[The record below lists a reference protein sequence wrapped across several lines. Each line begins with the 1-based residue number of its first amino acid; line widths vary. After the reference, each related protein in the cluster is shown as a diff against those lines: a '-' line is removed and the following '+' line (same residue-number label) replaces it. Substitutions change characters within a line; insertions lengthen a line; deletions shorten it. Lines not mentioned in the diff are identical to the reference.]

1 MHCLGVSWAL
11 DLGTHSPHYLLYM
24 IASLHFH
31 LTSLVVLF
39 VSSCLSYLL
48 LICIIF
54 FHPKWWSSSIHYME
68 GSPVISTIYPT
79 DVGPRILSLRRSHLQ
94 RKFMLHWHLRVCLS
108 ILTSSLGFL
117 GLHSEHVYICKKKKS
132 KCRDVWYSLS
142 LSVYIG
148 VRGSLCWVCLL
159 IGVRMSAPRDV
170 SFFVFICHMFW
181 EWDEW
186 HSLRSFG
193 SSSIPSLHS
202 LLTWLPCI
210 FDLSGSSLILVF
222 CASSSSLF
230 SLRIHH
236 FHSTFYLFLT
246 VTHFRVWYSLRIIII
261 HLVISL
267 FFSPLH
273 HHHYHVHIRHPQ
285 VHGSWDLLYLLH
297 FIHEGM
303 GFDHRVFELSF
314 PSFLSS
320 YHPSLCYV
328 PCLETTLRPWDQ
340 MSSSTTST

>member
-1 MHCLGVSWAL
+1 M
-11 DLGTHSPHYLLYM
+11 Y
-24 IASLHFH
+24 
-31 LTSLVVLF
+31 
-39 VSSCLSYLL
+39 
-48 LICIIF
+48 
-54 FHPKWWSSSIHYME
+54 
-68 GSPVISTIYPT
+68 IY
-79 DVGPRILSLRRSHLQ
+79 V
-94 RKFMLHWHLRVCLS
+94 K
-108 ILTSSLGFL
+108 
-117 GLHSEHVYICKKKKS
+117 KNKKKS
-132 KCRDVWYSLS
+132 KCMGVWYSLS

-159 IGVRMSAPRDV
+159 IGVRMWAPRDV

-210 FDLSGSSLILVF
+210 SDLRGSSLILVF
-222 CASSSSLF
+222 SASSSSSSF
-230 SLRIHH
+230 SLLIHR
-236 FHSTFYLFLT
+236 FHSTFKFFLT
-246 VTHFRVWYSLRIIII
+246 VTHFQVWYSLHITII

-303 GFDHRVFELSF
+303 CFDHRVFELSF
-314 PSFLSS
+314 PSFLSP